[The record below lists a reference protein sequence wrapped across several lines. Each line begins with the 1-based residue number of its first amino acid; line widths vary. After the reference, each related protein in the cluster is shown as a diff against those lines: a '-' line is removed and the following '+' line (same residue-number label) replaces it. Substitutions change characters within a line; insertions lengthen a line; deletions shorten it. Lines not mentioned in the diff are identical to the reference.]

1 MATSNGPGS
10 PRDKLDA
17 LEVLTQELLARRQLI
32 IASNRGPMEYRI
44 EANGS
49 LVAHRGSGGMVTA
62 LLSAARFVPATW
74 VASAM
79 TDGDR
84 LAAERAEGALLNV
97 PDNQIYVRFVTV
109 PQSTYQRHY
118 YVFCNPLLWFVQH
131 FMWNTPR
138 TPNIGR
144 AVYEAWESGY
154 IPVNEAIAEAVV
166 HEARQQ
172 PEPPY
177 ILLQDYHLYLA
188 PAAIRREVP
197 EATIMHFR
205 HLP

>member
-1 MATSNGPGS
+1 MLSKRPFPATAVMSISNGSSSS
-10 PRDKLDA
+10 PDRLRSLEA
-17 LEVLTQELLARRQLI
+17 LTGQLLERRPLI

-109 PQSTYQRHY
+109 PQSTYRRHY
-118 YVFCNPLLWFVQH
+118 YVFCNL
-131 FMWNTPR
+131 
-138 TPNIGR
+138 R
-144 AVYEAWESGY
+144 AHTSRKLT
-154 IPVNEAIAEAVV
+154 NEA
-166 HEARQQ
+166 
-172 PEPPY
+172 
-177 ILLQDYHLYLA
+177 
-188 PAAIRREVP
+188 
-197 EATIMHFR
+197 F
-205 HLP
+205 